1 MAGAS
6 VFLMFTS
13 IAIRGVGFLREI
25 IFAKEFGLSKEF
37 DIYLIA
43 SIIPITTNTV
53 IYFIGQNY
61 FIPYYSQISA
71 EDKSKAFQFL
81 RSSLLSFGIIGFF
94 LGAIFFLF
102 AQSIISI
109 FINSSSPIEDSA
121 VFIFRLFALTIPI
134 ASYISIIAAYLN
146 KEKRFLPPAFSSLSL
161 NLIVIISVTVLNSKI
176 GIISIAIGYLVGSV
190 AQLIYLFYSSEIKNI
205 IFSKIKEYNWSL
217 RDVASSSL
225 FMIIII
231 ESIGQFYS
239 IADRF
244 FISSVREGG
253 ISAINYAQILV
264 SLPISIIAIPLSTA
278 LFPKISN
285 DLYANSSTGIEIT
298 LKDSIKVTLLIF
310 IPVFYIFNF
319 FGVDIISLLLQRGKF
334 NDGDTH
340 TTAEVLRYLNL
351 GLLFYAIYAIFNK
364 VLYSAKLITQ
374 LLYITLIGV
383 MIKIFF
389 NFYLVKLMN
398 FNGLALS
405 TSISYI
411 FFFIAS
417 VSVIVKNFQ
426 FNWVLISS
434 LEFIVL
440 FSNALVAFTITE
452 VLISSFNFTQLITF
466 ILKMFFFVGIYLI
479 NLILIRH
486 SGIKIIYDRLIIRKV
501 Y

>member
-1 MAGAS
+1 M
-6 VFLMFTS
+6 
-13 IAIRGVGFLREI
+13 
-25 IFAKEFGLSKEF
+25 
-37 DIYLIA
+37 
-43 SIIPITTNTV
+43 
-53 IYFIGQNY
+53 
-61 FIPYYSQISA
+61 
-71 EDKSKAFQFL
+71 
-81 RSSLLSFGIIGFF
+81 
-94 LGAIFFLF
+94 
-102 AQSIISI
+102 
-109 FINSSSPIEDSA
+109 
-121 VFIFRLFALTIPI
+121 
-134 ASYISIIAAYLN
+134 
-146 KEKRFLPPAFSSLSL
+146 
-161 NLIVIISVTVLNSKI
+161 VLNSKI
-176 GIISIAIGYLVGSV
+176 GITSIAIGYLVGSV

-205 IFSKIKEYNWSL
+205 IFSNNKKYNWRL
-217 RDVASSSL
+217 TDIANSSL

-244 FISSVREGG
+244 FFSSVREGG

-285 DLYANSSTGIEIT
+285 DLYGISSIGIELT

-319 FGVDIISLLLQRGKF
+319 FGIDIISLLLQRGKF
-334 NDGDTH
+334 NAGDSY

-364 VLYSAKLITQ
+364 VLYSAKLIRQ
-374 LLYITLIGV
+374 LLYITLIGM
-383 MIKIFF
+383 MIKIFL

-417 VSVIVKNFQ
+417 VSVIVKRFQ

-434 LEFIVL
+434 FEFIIL
-440 FSNALVAFTITE
+440 FSNGLVAFLITE
-452 VLISSFNFTQLITF
+452 VLFNLFDFTQVVSF
-466 ILKMFFFVGIYLI
+466 SLKMVFFIGIYMI

-486 SGIKIIYDRLIIRKV
+486 SGIKLIFDRFIMQKV
-501 Y
+501 FQ